1 MDKLKRTKNIIRWRL
16 INLTTGIEAGALG
29 FQKMGF
35 EVVCAEAAS
44 GETKA
49 TTMYSVRVFGNTCLL
64 YSLDAVL
71 RYGEVLNIPQPDER
85 NRIVERKEVEMPL
98 FHA

>member
-1 MDKLKRTKNIIRWRL
+1 M
-16 INLTTGIEAGALG
+16 TTGSEAGALG

-49 TTMYSVRVFGNTCLL
+49 TTMYSVDNV
-64 YSLDAVL
+64 
-71 RYGEVLNIPQPDER
+71 
-85 NRIVERKEVEMPL
+85 
-98 FHA
+98 